1 MQPTPDIKTA
11 ELGGT
16 PRSLR
21 SPRRALAVLLLVASM
36 VALLGGCARVR
47 VALAVQPDDT
57 VTGEIVIATPEKA
70 PDDPGPSI
78 TVPEE
83 LESEVDVSGYG
94 QEGYTGSLLR
104 FSGLSFDQIGQL
116 LPIAAAAGPAGE
128 HTSLRL
134 RRAGNRIVVEGSV
147 DLTTAP
153 ADKADF
159 RFKVSFPGEVLDTN
173 GDADGS
179 TVTWTFTPGE
189 VGDVNAIVAYRD
201 PQAPSVA
208 AWTVALA
215 GLVAA
220 ACAVTVLLAR
230 RTRNPRIDA

>member
-1 MQPTPDIKTA
+1 MQPARNSQPA
-11 ELGGT
+11 EPGGT
-16 PRSLR
+16 PRRPR
-21 SPRRALAVLLLVASM
+21 SPRRTLAVLLLVASM
-36 VALLGGCARVR
+36 IALLGGCARVR
-47 VALAVQPDDT
+47 VALALQPDDT
-57 VTGEIVIATPEKA
+57 VTGEIVVATPEKA

-78 TVPEE
+78 TIPDE
-83 LESEVDVSGYG
+83 LESDVDVSPYR

-104 FSGLSFDQIGQL
+104 FGGLSFDQVGQL

-159 RFKVSFPGEVLDTN
+159 RLKVSFPGEVLDTN

-189 VGDVNAIVAYRD
+189 VGDVNAVVAYRD

-208 AWTVALA
+208 AWTLALA

-220 ACAVTVLLAR
+220 AAAVTVVLAR
-230 RTRNPRIDA
+230 RTRNPPVDA